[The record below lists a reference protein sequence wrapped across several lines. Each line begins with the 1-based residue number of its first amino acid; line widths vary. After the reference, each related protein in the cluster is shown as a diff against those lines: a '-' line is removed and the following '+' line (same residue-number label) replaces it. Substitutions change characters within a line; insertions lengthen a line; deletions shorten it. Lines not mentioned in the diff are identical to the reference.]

1 MKRILTVLV
10 IGFFAL
16 LSSND
21 ANAQKLF
28 DKGDALFNAG
38 IGTGNIYGGGLP
50 IQVSAEW
57 FVTDAI
63 SVGPYLGFTSWR
75 YRTAGYRWNYT
86 FFDLGGKGS
95 YHFAK
100 HINMNTDKL
109 DLYGS
114 VMLGYTISSYS
125 ANAPGNTVYRDA
137 YGDQVKFGIVGGARW
152 FFSENFAVNGEVG
165 YGISPL
171 LVGISLKF

>member
-1 MKRILTVLV
+1 MKRLLTVLV

-16 LSSND
+16 LSAQD

-38 IGTGNIYGGGLP
+38 LGTGNIYGGGIPL
-50 IQVSAEW
+50 QVSAEW

-63 SVGPYLGFTSWR
+63 SVGPYIGYTSWR
-75 YRTAGYRWNYT
+75 HRAYGYRWNYN

-114 VMLGYTISSYS
+114 VMLGYTISSYKD
-125 ANAPGNTVYRDA
+125 NTGIAYNDA